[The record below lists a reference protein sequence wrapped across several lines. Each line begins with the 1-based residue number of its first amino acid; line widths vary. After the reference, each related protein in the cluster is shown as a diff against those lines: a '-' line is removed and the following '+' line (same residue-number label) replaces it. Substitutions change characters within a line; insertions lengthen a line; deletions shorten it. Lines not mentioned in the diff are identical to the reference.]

1 MGHFVLLLICDVL
14 SIYGKC
20 IEMKVS
26 AAQPFQIIYSLYQ
39 HEYLGFIF
47 ESFIVHLDDH
57 GKLTYQHQN
66 ISSKNARE
74 FSKGLDTRD
83 YELIELMDKMHQDVI
98 LKKFSVKVMKPGEFL
113 AKVYDKQKGN
123 ELLQEQIESY
133 LEVKRAEILDKL
145 KGKHLYEM
153 GNDGEPTWKKI
164 EVHDK
169 KASIQ
174 FHLRRSEE
182 NTNYYPTITC
192 EGKRLDIPSPLAYLV
207 CKSPA
212 WMVIDGKLYG
222 FDKYVDGKKLLP
234 FLSKK
239 SVTIPKNLEE
249 TYYNRFV
256 APLIASFDDVEVQG
270 FEINKSEYD
279 PHPLLTLSELA
290 PNVQKDIPSLF
301 ANDGESSS
309 GNDEAGKIVFDLSF
323 KYGKHRFRG
332 DAFGSVNVT
341 LEKKDN
347 DYIFHR
353 VKRNI
358 EGEKKYAQTLIKIG
372 LPLKGFRCAVEKAQ
386 AFSWLNENRVNL
398 LNLGFEVSQPE
409 NRDKKYFVGKAVIE
423 LEVKENIDWFDIHA
437 RIKFGEY
444 EISFKE
450 LRKLILKK
458 KVEFKLPNGEI
469 AIIPEAWL
477 IKYGDLFAMSE
488 THGDHE
494 KPVLKK
500 YHLNL
505 LKELEEGNLARV
517 HISEKFRSIENFDG
531 IKDYDLPSGFKGSL
545 RPYQKAGYNWLRFLN
560 DFHLGGCLAD
570 DMGLGKTVQTLSML
584 QAEKEKGDRGAS
596 LLVMPTSLIY
606 NWEVEAAKFVP
617 HLKILNYTG
626 TQRNKDVSRFSKYDV
641 VLTSYGI
648 ARLDSELLQ
657 KFYFN
662 YIILDESQ
670 VIKNPTSNIAK
681 AVMQLKSRYKLTLTG
696 TPLENSTLDLW
707 SQMTFI
713 NPGLLGGQT
722 FFKNE
727 YQVPIEKKGDE
738 AKTKKLN
745 SIIKP
750 FLLRR
755 LKSQVATDLP
765 EKVENV
771 HYTSMT
777 ADQEEKYEEAKAF
790 YREKILDQIDKDGI
804 NNSRFMILEGL
815 TKLRQLSNHPR
826 MIDAEYKGE
835 SGKLEDVSHM
845 LENAIGEGH
854 KLLVFSQFVKHLDI
868 VREMLHNKK
877 IPFAYLDGSSNDR
890 KDQVDHFNKDPELK
904 VFLISI
910 KAGGL
915 GLNLTEADYVFIL
928 DPWWNPAVEAQAVDR
943 AHRIG
948 QTKKVF
954 TYKFITRNTVEEKIL
969 QLQKH
974 KLKLSENLIQSE
986 ESVIKSLT
994 REDIVMLMN

>member
-1 MGHFVLLLICDVL
+1 
-14 SIYGKC
+14 
-20 IEMKVS
+20 MKVS

-39 HEYLGFIF
+39 HEFLGYIF
-47 ESFIVHLDDH
+47 ESFIVHLDEK
-57 GKLTYQHQN
+57 GKLTYQHQS
-66 ISSKNARE
+66 ISAKNARE

-83 YELIELMDKMHQDVI
+83 YELIDLMDKMNQEVI
-98 LKKFSVKVMKPGEFL
+98 LKKFSAKQMKPGEFF
-113 AKVYDKQKGN
+113 AKVYDKNKGN
-123 ELLQEQIESY
+123 ELVQQEIEHY
-133 LEVKRAEILDKL
+133 LEGKRGEILDKM
-145 KGKHLYEM
+145 KGKQLYEM

-164 EVHDK
+164 EVLERR
-169 KASIQ
+169 ASIQ
-174 FHLRRSEE
+174 FHFRRTDE
-182 NTNYYPTITC
+182 NTNYFPTITYD
-192 EGKRLDIPSPLAYLV
+192 GKKIDIPNPSAYLI
-207 CKSPA
+207 CKEPA
-212 WMVIDGKLYG
+212 WMVLNGKLHG
-222 FDKYVDGKKLLP
+222 FDKPVDGKKLLP
-234 FLSKK
+234 FLNKK
-239 SVTIPKNLEE
+239 FVVIPKNLEE

-256 APLIASFDDVEVQG
+256 APLIASFDDVDVQG
-270 FEINKSEYD
+270 FEINKSAYD
-279 PHPLLTLSELA
+279 PLPLLSLSELQPGTA
-290 PNVQKDIPSLF
+290 KEVPSMF
-301 ANDGESSS
+301 ESEDK
-309 GNDEAGKIVFDLSF
+309 GAGDDEAGKIAFDLSF

-332 DAFGSVNVT
+332 EAFGAVSVT
-341 LEKKDN
+341 IEKKEN
-347 DYIFHR
+347 DYTFHR
-353 VKRNI
+353 VKRNV
-358 EGEKKYAQTLIKIG
+358 EAEKKYAQTLVKLG
-372 LPLKGFRCAVEKAQ
+372 LPLKGFRCAVEKAH

-398 LNLGFEVSQPE
+398 LNLGFEVSQPD
-409 NRDKKYFVGKAVIE
+409 NRDKKYFVGKAVFE

-437 RIKFGEY
+437 KIRFGEY

-450 LRKLILKK
+450 LRKLILRK

-477 IKYGDLFAMSE
+477 LKYGDLFAMSE
-488 THGDHE
+488 THGENE

-505 LKELEEGNLARV
+505 LKELEDGNLAKV
-517 HISEKFRSIENFDG
+517 HMSERFRSIESFDG
-531 IKDYDLPSGFKGSL
+531 IKDYALPQGFSGKL

-560 DFHLGGCLAD
+560 EFHLGGCLAD
-570 DMGLGKTVQTLSML
+570 DMGLGKTVQTLAML
-584 QAEKEKGDRGAS
+584 QSEKEKGSSAS
-596 LLVMPTSLIY
+596 LLIMPTSLIY
-606 NWEVEAAKFVP
+606 NWEMEASKFAP
-617 HLKILNYTG
+617 ELKILTYTG
-626 TQRNKDVSRFSKYDV
+626 TLRNKDISRFKKYDV

-648 ARLDSELLQ
+648 TRLDVELL
-657 KFYFN
+657 KEFYFN
-662 YIILDESQ
+662 YVILDESQ
-670 VIKNPTSNIAK
+670 VIKNPSSNIAK
-681 AVMQLKSRYKLTLTG
+681 AVMQLKSRFRLTLTG
-696 TPLENSTLDLW
+696 TPLENTTLDLW

-727 YQVPIEKKGDE
+727 YQVPIEKKQDE
-738 AKTKKLN
+738 ARTKKLN

-755 LKSQVATDLP
+755 LKSQVATELP

-771 HYTSMT
+771 YYTNMSPE
-777 ADQEEKYEEAKAF
+777 QEEKYEEAKSY
-790 YREKILDQIDKDGI
+790 YRNKILEQIDKEGI

-826 MIDAEYKGE
+826 MIDPNYTGE

-845 LENAIGEGH
+845 LESAMAEGH

-868 VREMLHNKK
+868 VKDLLYRQKV
-877 IPFAYLDGSSNDR
+877 PFAYLDGSSNDR
-890 KDQVDHFNKDPELK
+890 KDQVEKFNKDPNLK

-928 DPWWNPAVEAQAVDR
+928 DPWWNPAVEAQAIDR

-974 KLKLSENLIQSE
+974 KLKLSENLITTE
-986 ESVIKSLT
+986 ESIIKQLT
-994 REDIVMLMN
+994 REDIELMLA